1 MHSLGLGKYM
11 LQIIR
16 WNDSMYL
23 FGVGPRHDYNAVQ
36 IQQSVLLTL
45 ISVRLLMCTFNL

>member
-16 WNDSMYL
+16 RSDSMYL

-36 IQQSVLLTL
+36 IRQSVLLTL
-45 ISVRLLMCTFNL
+45 ISVTIDVHF